1 LQKRLFWANGLP
13 LLMPKVG
20 FFWFLMLMHENNLW
34 LILKTTQWGREDT
47 YHQKKVMIMIF
58 PLILGNLLTW
68 MMGVTKRRKKKSIL
82 HKKYTTQRR
91 MKKVV
96 ITIILMHTLRCSAA
110 AAASAVPPA
119 ASSAQAAAT
128 QRAFWGKKGVDYAM
142 DVM

>member
-1 LQKRLFWANGLP
+1 
-13 LLMPKVG
+13 
-20 FFWFLMLMHENNLW
+20 MLTHENNLW

-58 PLILGNLLTW
+58 PLIPGNLLAW
-68 MMGVTKRRKKKSIL
+68 MMEVTKRRKKKSLL

-119 ASSAQAAAT
+119 AASAQATAI
-128 QRAFWGKKGVDYAM
+128 QRAFWG
-142 DVM
+142 